1 MYVTVSSGLTADITR
16 RLAALLQ
23 TRRIPSFA
31 MLGAEEVQN
40 GLLLSMARADYAAVG
55 RFHAT
60 IIARILRGES
70 PPTIS
75 QLWREPA
82 RIALNFKTMRLIG
95 FDPPMELLLA
105 ADDIF
110 ELANGPGRTICDV
123 YPTLKNKCVS
133 ARFISQFMGIMCR
146 KIAVA
151 LLLSASYRDGNPA
164 HPDDRIDKAMIKDRS
179 PPAARP
185 GGHGHSASLHAR
197 PGIHS
202 GDFPDTQRTGHRR

>member
-16 RLAALLQ
+16 RLAALLR

-60 IIARILRGES
+60 IIASCAANR
-70 PPTIS
+70 PAIS
-75 QLWREPA
+75 QLWEPA

-110 ELANGPGRTICDV
+110 ELANGPG
-123 YPTLKNKCVS
+123 PHNL
-133 ARFISQFMGIMCR
+133 
-146 KIAVA
+146 
-151 LLLSASYRDGNPA
+151 
-164 HPDDRIDKAMIKDRS
+164 
-179 PPAARP
+179 
-185 GGHGHSASLHAR
+185 
-197 PGIHS
+197 
-202 GDFPDTQRTGHRR
+202 